1 MRRSSVVVGE
11 VRTPDRSKE
20 AFQRLVVAE
29 LPGLYS
35 LARRLVRDGAEDLV
49 QDSLL
54 QAFRAFGS
62 LHDDDASGRWLKT
75 IMVNTFR
82 DQLRKRARTVDERP
96 VGDMNDFSLYQTLVD
111 EDPFPY
117 SDALHED
124 FLGSFGPTDMREV
137 LLRLPDIYRVV
148 LALRYV
154 DGFAVKEMARMLEA
168 PIGTILARLHRGRN
182 LFEKEMWAYAKEAG
196 YLVRER

>member
-1 MRRSSVVVGE
+1 MPKTRVNVSEGD
-11 VRTPDRSKE
+11 VRDRSKD

-35 LARRLVRDGAEDLV
+35 FARRLAGDGAEDLV

-62 LHDDDASGRWLKT
+62 LNDDAAAGRWIKT
-75 IMVNTFR
+75 IMTNTFR
-82 DQLRKRARTVDERP
+82 DQLRRRARTVDERP
-96 VGDMNDFSLYQTLVD
+96 VGDMNDFSLYRTLVD

-117 SDALHED
+117 SDTLHDD
-124 FLGSFGPTDMREV
+124 FLRSFDPADMREV

-148 LALRYV
+148 LMLRYV
-154 DGFAVKEMARMLEA
+154 DGFATKEIARLLAA
-168 PIGTILARLHRGRN
+168 PLGTILARLHRGRS

-196 YLVRER
+196 FLVKES